1 MEALDLKGALL
12 RGWRLLLLLAVVG
25 ALVGAILPSQSAKK
39 TKPTYVASSRVAPVA
54 GKNGMSMSSLETVAQ
69 SGPVL
74 YIATEYAG
82 PESAGHFSSG
92 VIKSGAKGKRGK
104 PIAVQLSASAPKADD
119 AAKWANSYAEALGT
133 YLYIQNTNE
142 YTNKVCAAEEAINNL
157 QNEYSQVQSDVTQE
171 NNSPGSV
178 SQLPTGSPPDYTQ
191 CSQYLPNSDN
201 SNDSDDA
208 FVHGSGQ
215 SGTQRAVLTA
225 STPTTTTPPS
235 TKTGNS
241 TSPTT
246 TTVPSNPKQAIA
258 DDPMLGA
265 LDYLEGDIAQ
275 EMQQQITALQ
285 GLTQSGPSPAPYSVV
300 EQASPLS
307 AVPVVAK
314 HVTVSSVLSHRS
326 SRVGIGLLAGL
337 ILAAGIILLVE
348 LTDKTLR
355 TTSRVEETFGFP
367 VVAEIPL
374 WPPSSSK
381 RRGVP
386 PPPRL
391 DVVLSPTSPPAEAY
405 RRLRTALVLEPLVMQ
420 LGAFNPE
427 MVNGNGYANGVSNG
441 EPNGYANGYANGHAN
456 GYANGHF
463 NGNGHSNGRPSG
475 RRGASADGYR
485 NGNSNGY
492 ANGGLNGEAGRY
504 ETADVVL
511 ASEPGEREREALP
524 ETTTNGEVDLRT
536 LPSRQV
542 IMVVSAGREPS
553 RPSVVANLAA
563 VHAEAGYQVLVVS
576 VGELGWRV
584 PRPGTDY
591 VGPDDEITPADI
603 ASRSTP
609 SVVQGVRGLAL
620 DQVLPNRGH
629 IVTRGPE
636 VIEAARDVADIVIVE
651 AAPLLRSPDGL
662 GLLPAVDVVLAVA
675 EYALTRADDA
685 KKAGSVLRRLGA
697 PVLGVVFTNVPHKPR
712 DPEVAQLVAPRRAL
726 ARQVPAQKKQPE
738 APTAELR
745 L

>member
-1 MEALDLKGALL
+1 
-12 RGWRLLLLLAVVG
+12 
-25 ALVGAILPSQSAKK
+25 
-39 TKPTYVASSRVAPVA
+39 
-54 GKNGMSMSSLETVAQ
+54 LE
-69 SGPVL
+69 
-74 YIATEYAG
+74 Y
-82 PESAGHFSSG
+82 
-92 VIKSGAKGKRGK
+92 
-104 PIAVQLSASAPKADD
+104 
-119 AAKWANSYAEALGT
+119 
-133 YLYIQNTNE
+133 
-142 YTNKVCAAEEAINNL
+142 EEADI
-157 QNEYSQVQSDVTQE
+157 SQE
-171 NNSPGSV
+171 
-178 SQLPTGSPPDYTQ
+178 L
-191 CSQYLPNSDN
+191 
-201 SNDSDDA
+201 
-208 FVHGSGQ
+208 
-215 SGTQRAVLTA
+215 
-225 STPTTTTPPS
+225 
-235 TKTGNS
+235 
-241 TSPTT
+241 
-246 TTVPSNPKQAIA
+246 
-258 DDPMLGA
+258 
-265 LDYLEGDIAQ
+265 
-275 EMQQQITALQ
+275 QQQITALQ
-285 GLTQSGPSPAPYSVV
+285 TLTQSGPSPAPYSVV
-300 EQASPLS
+300 EQATPES

-355 TTSRVEETFGFP
+355 TAGRVEETFGFP

-374 WPPSSSK
+374 WPPSASTK

-427 MVNGNGYANGVSNG
+427 MVNGNGYANGASNG
-441 EPNGYANGYANGHAN
+441 EANGYTNGYANGHSNGYANGHTN

-475 RRGASADGYR
+475 RRGAPSNGYP
-485 NGNSNGY
+485 NGY
-492 ANGGLNGEAGRY
+492 ANGGLNGDVHDVRATDAERY

-636 VIEAARDVADIVIVE
+636 VIEAAREVADIVIVE

-726 ARQVPAQKKQPE
+726 ARQVPAKKKEPE